1 MSETV
6 SNGDQYLQYRKKPVI
21 ANQFSQIQ
29 PTINQVATFFCFL
42 NCCIF
47 RAHFTPTTMNFSRL
61 FILTMLISCN
71 AVFAFSQN
79 NKPGETFYAFD
90 KDWKAI
96 NDIKKAT
103 YFSRTKKVNDTCWVV
118 NNYNVVGPM
127 ISKEVYK
134 DKEQKIAHGTWVF
147 YKPSGYIDSICSYK
161 DNLAHGSWSYM
172 NDTGRAYLGKDFE
185 NGRLKAVRDLIKEA
199 DSVKR
204 THEESDSEQAEESTF
219 PGRGSAWANY
229 LNKNLEYPQRALNA
243 NVAGMVVVQFIV
255 NKEGVIEDIDI
266 YKSVEFSL
274 DEESVRMIA
283 KSPRWTPAVLDGKKV
298 KSYKR
303 QPIVF
308 GMRR

>member
-1 MSETV
+1 MS
-6 SNGDQYLQYRKKPVI
+6 L
-21 ANQFSQIQ
+21 
-29 PTINQVATFFCFL
+29 
-42 NCCIF
+42 
-47 RAHFTPTTMNFSRL
+47 SRV
-61 FILTMLISCN
+61 FILTILISCI
-71 AVFAFSQN
+71 ALYSFSQK
-79 NKPGETFYAFD
+79 NKAEGTFYAFD
-90 KDWKAI
+90 KNWKAI

-103 YFSRTKKVNDTCWVV
+103 YFSRIKKVSDTCWVV

-147 YKPSGYIDSICSYK
+147 YKPSGYMDSICSYK

-172 NDTGRAYLGKDFE
+172 NDTGRAYLQKDFE
-185 NGRLKAVRDLIKEA
+185 NGRLKAVHDLIKKE
-199 DSVKR
+199 DSAKKNRKEPVLKEGE
-204 THEESDSEQAEESTF
+204 EESVF

-274 DEESVRMIA
+274 DEESIRMIA
-283 KSPRWTPAVLDGKKV
+283 KSPRWTPAVQDGKNV